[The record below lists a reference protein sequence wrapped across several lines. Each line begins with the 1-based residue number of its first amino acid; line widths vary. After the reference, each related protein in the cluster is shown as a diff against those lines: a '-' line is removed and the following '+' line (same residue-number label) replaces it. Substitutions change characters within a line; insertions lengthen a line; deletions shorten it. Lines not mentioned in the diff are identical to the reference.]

1 MNKTDDILER
11 LRTAQQP
18 VIDDP
23 DELTERIM
31 GSLDAQDSQATTFS
45 LKGRQWD
52 GSLIIIRTVLSIAAL
67 WLIGLFIYTTSDTPA
82 HQLHEQ
88 QGLPYYTY
96 SVSSGSTLKDV
107 YTSRQ
112 RKGNS
117 PLSYTQLRSKLYENK

>member
-1 MNKTDDILER
+1 MNKTDEILER

-23 DELTERIM
+23 DMLLERIM
-31 GSLDAQDSQATTFS
+31 GSLDVQDSKANTLS
-45 LKGRQWD
+45 LTGRVGD
-52 GSLIIIRTVLSIAAL
+52 RALLIIRTVLSIAAL

-82 HQLHEQ
+82 HQLREQ
-88 QGLPYYTY
+88 QGLLYYTY
-96 SVSSGSTLKDV
+96 SISTGSTLKDV

-117 PLSYTQLRSKLYENK
+117 TLSYTQLRSKLYENK

>member
-1 MNKTDDILER
+1 MNKTDEILER

-18 VIDDP
+18 VIDNP
-23 DELTERIM
+23 DELMERIM
-31 GSLDAQDSQATTFS
+31 GSLDTQDSKATTLS
-45 LKGRQWD
+45 LTGRVGD
-52 GSLIIIRTVLSIAAL
+52 GALLIIRTVLSIAAL

-82 HQLHEQ
+82 HQLCEH

-112 RKGNS
+112 RKEN
-117 PLSYTQLRSKLYENK
+117 LTFSYTQLRSKLYENK

>member
-1 MNKTDDILER
+1 MNKTDEILER

-23 DELTERIM
+23 DMLLERIM

-52 GSLIIIRTVLSIAAL
+52 GSLVIIRTVLSIAAL

-112 RKGNS
+112 RKEKTTV
-117 PLSYTQLRSKLYENK
+117 SYTQLRSKLYENK